1 MSEEIAVSVN
11 DPLFQPLEIRKIRF
25 RNRIMST
32 SHACGLEEQDGMPGE
47 TYQRY
52 HVEKARGGLG
62 LTMFG
67 GSAYIDADS
76 TWSSGQLNMSTDR
89 IIPYLQSF
97 SQRVHDEGAAIMIQ
111 LTHLGRR
118 GETNTQNWLPTIAP
132 SMIRETGHR
141 SFPREMDLN
150 DIQRVVKAF
159 GDGAER
165 AKLGGL
171 DGMETMVGGHLIGQF
186 LSPITNHRN
195 DEFDGSLENRCRFGL
210 MVQQEI
216 RQRVGD
222 DFLVGMRFP
231 IDEAVKGGL
240 GFDDCVEIAL
250 MFERSGLIDFFNA
263 NYGRLDTG
271 LSLLTDCMPAIASPI
286 APWLQVAGAFKK
298 EVNLPVFHAARITDL
313 ATARYAIKE
322 GLLDMVAMTRAHIA
336 DPHIVNKIKRGEEN
350 RIRPCVGMT
359 HCMGSNRPTCLHN
372 PSTARENH
380 WPQRILPSPHA
391 GKKAV
396 VVGAGPAG
404 LEAARILAERG
415 HEVTVFEAANE
426 PGGQLRMAART
437 EWRKDI
443 MGIIDWRV
451 NELALHNIEIQTN
464 QLAEVSDILPL
475 EPDVI
480 IIATGGLPNLEW
492 LEGAQHAT
500 SVWDIL
506 SGSEPLGESVVVY
519 DGTGRHPGLSAA
531 QFATDRGKNTQLVL
545 LDDRPG
551 AELDYGESVIWR
563 RELAQRNMVPLVEYR
578 LLSVQPRGSER
589 LGPKGGAES
598 DQAGHAGKLSA
609 LFEQELTGKQIL
621 LHGDQ
626 IVVEHG
632 TTPAD
637 ELYHALRPY
646 ASNDGETDI
655 ETLLQGRPQPVI
667 GKDSGMQL
675 YRIGDACS
683 SRNVA
688 AGMFDALRLCS
699 VI

>member
-1 MSEEIAVSVN
+1 
-11 DPLFQPLEIRKIRF
+11 
-25 RNRIMST
+25 
-32 SHACGLEEQDGMPGE
+32 
-47 TYQRY
+47 
-52 HVEKARGGLG
+52 
-62 LTMFG
+62 MFG

-76 TWSSGQLNMSTDR
+76 TWATGQLNMSADR

-97 SQRVHDEGAAIMIQ
+97 SQRVHAEGAAIMIQ

-132 SMIRETGHR
+132 SMIRESGHR
-141 SFPREMDLN
+141 SFPREMDLH

-159 GDGAER
+159 GDAAER

-186 LSPITNHRN
+186 LSPITNHRH
-195 DEFDGSLENRCRFGL
+195 DEFGGSLENRCRFGL
-210 MVQQEI
+210 MVQEEI
-216 RQRVGD
+216 RRRVGD

-240 GFDDCVEIAL
+240 RFDDCVGIAQ

-263 NYGRLDTG
+263 NYGRLDTE

-313 ATARYAIKE
+313 ATARYAINE

-336 DPHIVNKIKRGEEN
+336 DPHIVNKIKRGEEH
-350 RIRPCVGMT
+350 RVRPCVGMT

-372 PSTARENH
+372 PATAREND
-380 WPQRILPSPHA
+380 WPQVITESPNQS
-391 GKKAV
+391 KEV
-396 VVGAGPAG
+396 TVVGAGPAG

-415 HEVTVFEAANE
+415 HRVTIFEAANE
-426 PGGQLRMAART
+426 PGGQLRMATRT

-451 NELALHNIEIQTN
+451 NELAKHGIEVQTN
-464 QLAEVSDILPL
+464 HFVEASDVLSL
-475 EPDVI
+475 EPEIV

-492 LEGAQHAT
+492 LKGSQHAA

-506 SGSEPLGESVVVY
+506 SGSTPLAENVIVY
-519 DGTGRHPGLSAA
+519 DGTGRHPALSAA
-531 QFATDRGKNTQLVL
+531 QFAKDRDSAMQLVL

-551 AELDYGESVIWR
+551 AELDYGESIIWK
-563 RELAQRNMVPLVEYR
+563 RELAQRDIVPIVQHR
-578 LLSVQPRGSER
+578 LLAVQPSA
-589 LGPKGGAES
+589 PNES
-598 DQAGHAGKLSA
+598 SKLSV
-609 LFEQELTGKQIL
+609 LFEQELTGKQ
-621 LHGDQ
+621 HTMFADQ
-626 IVVEHG
+626 LIVEHG

-637 ELYHALRPY
+637 ELYQELRSY
-646 ASNDGETDI
+646 SSNDGKTDI
-655 ETLLQGRPQPVI
+655 DAFLGGHPQPTL
-667 GKDSGMQL
+667 GKNTGMQL
-675 YRIGDACS
+675 HRIGDASS

-688 AGMFDALRLCS
+688 AAMFDALRLCS